1 MFHLFE
7 SIYLNNGTF
16 RNLSY
21 HQARIEKGITD
32 LFGESPKWRLEE
44 VIHQIKYPK
53 TGLFKMRVVYAS
65 EILNIEFSDYQPKI
79 VKSLKLVAGSLDYT
93 YKYENRSELNSL
105 FQQRGTCDEIIIV
118 KDGFITDSSYANL
131 IFRKQNEWFTPVTF
145 LLAGTMRNFLLDQKV
160 IKAASIRPED
170 LHQFNACK
178 LINAMLGMDAPEIP
192 ISAIS

>member
-21 HQARIEKGITD
+21 HQARIEKSITD
-32 LFGESPKWRLEE
+32 LVGESPKWSLEE
-44 VIHQIKYPK
+44 VIHQIEYPK
-53 TGLFKMRVVYAS
+53 TGLFKLRVVYAR
-65 EILNIEFSDYQPKI
+65 EVLNLEFAPYQPKI

-93 YKYENRSELNSL
+93 NKYEDRLELNLL
-105 FQQRGTCDEIIIV
+105 FQQRGACDEIIIV

-131 IFRKQNEWFTPVTF
+131 IFRKHNEWFTPTTY
-145 LLAGTMRNFLLDQKV
+145 LLAGTMRQFLLDQKA
-160 IKAASIRPED
+160 IRIASIRPED
-170 LHQFNACK
+170 LYQFNACK